1 MMPEI
6 PKSARELLA
15 RQTAPEVHPSP
26 DLLNAYAEQTLGGA
40 EKDQVMEHLAACSDC
55 REVVF
60 VASQAQEEEVE
71 LPLVAR
77 VARAQQRLA
86 VMPAAAM
93 PASAQAPKAA
103 ELRPAPR
110 RNWWKWAAP
119 LAAVIVL
126 GAVGLVEY
134 DRRGATPSPPAT
146 QVAMSRAPESVAPAA
161 AESTPAPPTPEA
173 KKIEA
178 QPRPNALVLQ
188 TAPAKDKQTSAEAL
202 DAMKQYEAEL
212 ARRERHETAESLMRS
227 DMASNL
233 EKPRAAAAAPAPQAK
248 AAAPP
253 AVGTL
258 PDLTASASTPNGGND
273 LTYIQP
279 QSLAKSALGGS
290 SAAGAIANLDV
301 SRRSAAAGTHW
312 RVSDDGHLEHSVGPS
327 TWTRVLS
334 AEPVVFRVVSTVG
347 NNVWAG
353 GNGGELWHS
362 SDGGQHWNRATL
374 SETAAITT
382 IHFDSAQQGSLATDA
397 GTTWT
402 TSDGGQTWSKQ

>member
-60 VASQAQEEEVE
+60 VANQAQEEEVE

-77 VARAQQRLA
+77 VARAQQHMDA
-86 VMPAAAM
+86 MPAAAM

-110 RNWWKWAAP
+110 RTWWKWAAP

-126 GAVGLVEY
+126 GAAALVER
-134 DRRGATPSPPAT
+134 DRMADMFSPPVN
-146 QVAMSRAPESVAPAA
+146 QVEMSRMPSTAAPAPSTPPASAAPERQKDEIEARSNEVIV
-161 AESTPAPPTPEA
+161 EPTP
-173 KKIEA
+173 KK
-178 QPRPNALVLQ
+178 
-188 TAPAKDKQTSAEAL
+188 KQAASAEA
-202 DAMKQYEAEL
+202 DAKKKYEAEL
-212 ARRERHETAESLMRS
+212 ALRDRREMSESLMRS
-227 DMASNL
+227 DKASNL
-233 EKPRAAAAAPAPQAK
+233 EKPRAAASVAAPRGK
-248 AAAPP
+248 AVVPP
-253 AVGTL
+253 AQSDEL
-258 PDLTASASTPNGGND
+258 PNFAGGVNAPNGGND

-279 QSLAKSALGGS
+279 QSLAKSALAAN
-290 SAAGAIANLDV
+290 SAAGAITNLEM
-301 SRRSAAAGTHW
+301 SRRSAAASTHW
-312 RVSDDGHLEHSVGPS
+312 RISDDGHLEHSVGPS

-334 AEPVVFRVVSTVG
+334 AEPVVFRVVSTIG
-347 NNVWAG
+347 SSVWAG

-362 SDGGQHWNRATL
+362 SDGGQHWNKVAL
-374 SETAAITT
+374 GETGAITT
-382 IHFDSAQQGSLATDA
+382 IHFDTAQQGSLTADS
-397 GTTWT
+397 GSTWT